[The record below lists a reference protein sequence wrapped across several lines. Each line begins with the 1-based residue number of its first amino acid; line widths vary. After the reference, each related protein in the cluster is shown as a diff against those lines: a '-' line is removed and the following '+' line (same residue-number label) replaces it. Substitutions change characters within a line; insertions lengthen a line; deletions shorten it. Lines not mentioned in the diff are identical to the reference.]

1 MATSDSESREEVKG
15 NGDQSS
21 VDKNS
26 LSDIKLEEVAPA
38 ADVILCFFGARKN
51 PDGSN
56 RYNKLQIGF
65 KSFTTLE

>member
-1 MATSDSESREEVKG
+1 M
-15 NGDQSS
+15 
-21 VDKNS
+21 DKNS

-38 ADVILCFFGARKN
+38 ADVIPCFFGDRKN

-65 KSFTTLE
+65 KSFIPLE

>member
-38 ADVILCFFGARKN
+38 TDVIPCFFGDWKN
-51 PDGSN
+51 PDGSICFS
-56 RYNKLQIGF
+56 KLQIGF
-65 KSFTTLE
+65 KRLIPLD